1 MTGMA
6 KKKKKQRFDVT
17 KAVKA
22 ASRASIGVVPAT
34 KRVPMKKEPGQKH
47 KPTLAKLLE
56 EEGSGR

>member
-6 KKKKKQRFDVT
+6 KKKKTKRFDVT

-22 ASRASIGVVPAT
+22 ASRANIGVVPAT
-34 KRVPMKKEPGQKH
+34 KRVPVKKEPGQKH

-56 EEGSGR
+56 DDGSAR

>member
-1 MTGMA
+1 MA
-6 KKKKKQRFDVT
+6 KKKKQRFDVT

-22 ASRASIGVVPAT
+22 ASRANIGVVPAT
-34 KRVPMKKEPGQKH
+34 KRVPMKKEPDQKH